1 MKKKWKWS
9 NLYLAIMI
17 LLMYFPLVMVVIFS
31 FNESRLSANF
41 TGFSFKWYETL
52 ANDRDLKEA
61 LFNSIL
67 LGVLS
72 CGISA
77 VIGTLGAVGM
87 ARVKYKTKGMM
98 EYLSTIPIMIP
109 EIILGMVFLVFFSML
124 NLPFGMTTLVIAHTT
139 FCIPYIFMMVKARL
153 VGIDKSLE
161 EAARDLGAGPIRTFF
176 DITMPLIAPAV
187 LSGSL
192 LAFAMSFDDVVI
204 SIFVNGPRLNTLPVK
219 VYAQLKT
226 GVTPEI
232 NALCTII
239 LVVITA
245 VLLLS
250 SFLSKRHCSIS
261 SLSVTFIW
269 GCCPTFC
276 FTIISEESFAFIS

>member
-31 FNESRLSANF
+31 FNESRLSASF
-41 TGFSFKWYETL
+41 TGFSLKWYEIL

-61 LFNSIL
+61 LLNSIL

-250 SFLSKRHCSIS
+250 SFLSKRA
-261 SLSVTFIW
+261 
-269 GCCPTFC
+269 
-276 FTIISEESFAFIS
+276 EKKY

>member
-41 TGFSFKWYETL
+41 TGFSLKWYETL

-77 VIGTLGAVGM
+77 IIGTLGAVGM

-109 EIILGMVFLVFFSML
+109 EIILGIVFLVFFSML

-250 SFLSKRHCSIS
+250 SFLSKRA
-261 SLSVTFIW
+261 
-269 GCCPTFC
+269 
-276 FTIISEESFAFIS
+276 EKKY